1 MAELFVIAVILALVL
16 LNGMFVAAEF
26 AVVGA
31 SRHAVQQAALSGVRG
46 ARRLTRIVGDATAQ
60 DRFIASA
67 QIGITLA
74 SLGLGMYGEH
84 AVAAWFMQA
93 FSSMGHAGWVAAHS
107 VSTALAVGILTYLH
121 IVVGEMVPKSLALQ
135 RPEHTGYRIVG
146 PMVIFGTVIAPAV
159 LALNAVGNGLL
170 RLVGID
176 RRRPSADRYYTPEE
190 LQAVVRESG
199 AHGTIPPSAARVIDQ
214 LLEFG
219 ALTARDVMQPR
230 VRVVGVPLGIAGDG
244 LRSVLSAEL
253 HTRYPVFD
261 GDPDHIV
268 GSVHVK
274 DLLAVLREGRS
285 VALTD
290 VSPMATVPETARLD
304 QVLTAMRRERN
315 AMALIVDEH
324 GGTAGIVTLEDLFEE
339 VVGAIDE
346 GPPVRPAPGAGG
358 RLVVPGTLRLDELEE
373 QLDAEMS
380 HPDVERVSGLVLT
393 LLGRVPAVGDTVSF
407 RGFRFE
413 VTRVQG
419 RGIEAVAVQR
429 EPGVPEAGPG

>member
-1 MAELFVIAVILALVL
+1 MAELFVIAVILVLVL

-46 ARRLTRIVGDATAQ
+46 ARQLTRVVGDATTQ

-84 AVAAWFMQA
+84 AVAVWFMEA
-93 FSSMGHAGWVAAHS
+93 FSSMGYAGWVAAHS

-135 RPEHTGYRIVG
+135 QPEQTGYRIVG
-146 PMVIFGTVIAPAV
+146 PMVIFGTAIAPAV

-230 VRVVGVPLGIAGDG
+230 VRIAGVPLGISGDG
-244 LRSVLSAEL
+244 LRTVLSTAL

-261 GDPDHIV
+261 RDPDHIL

-274 DLLAVLREGRS
+274 DLLAVLREGRT
-285 VALTD
+285 VAQAD

-339 VVGAIDE
+339 VVGDIDE
-346 GPPVRPAPGAGG
+346 GPSARSVSGAGG
-358 RLVVPGTLRLDELEE
+358 RLVVSGTLRLDELEE
-373 QLDAEMS
+373 QLGAEMS

-429 EPGVPEAGPG
+429 ETGAPEPGPG